1 MIINETIY
9 DGPLIHERFAYKYLR
24 KDVCP
29 TGDVVLFRAPMFVK
43 EGLIDLEDTLS
54 NDYIASADAVN
65 ICWEIPNMCPLG
77 AVSFQRLFNTAIASI
92 LSNLIGKPI
101 QMDGDDLMVVDDFIG
116 SDKEKHSIGKVSVSI
131 TYSKENV
138 AIGHTGINI
147 DAGDQAPGFAY
158 SSKLSEYH
166 VTQFMKEVQEYF
178 YAETRDQFIASAK
191 VIV

>member
-1 MIINETIY
+1 
-9 DGPLIHERFAYKYLR
+9 
-24 KDVCP
+24 
-29 TGDVVLFRAPMFVK
+29 
-43 EGLIDLEDTLS
+43 
-54 NDYIASADAVN
+54 
-65 ICWEIPNMCPLG
+65 
-77 AVSFQRLFNTAIASI
+77 
-92 LSNLIGKPI
+92 
-101 QMDGDDLMVVDDFIG
+101 MDGDDLMVVDDFIG